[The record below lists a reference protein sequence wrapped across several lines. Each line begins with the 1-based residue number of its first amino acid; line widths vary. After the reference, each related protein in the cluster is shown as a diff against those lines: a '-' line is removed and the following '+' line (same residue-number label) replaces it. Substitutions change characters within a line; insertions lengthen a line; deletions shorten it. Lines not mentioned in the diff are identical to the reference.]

1 MSIHYNIWGIDD
13 TGYKQS
19 IAGNLD
25 PTTLTALQKS
35 FSDKNRTIALD
46 FASAN
51 PNKENFY
58 SIEKRGNTILYTIYR
73 SNWYRDAR
81 GAYDAVT
88 IISSKSIENPI
99 SALKTLM
106 NTYVAKKELDEVIN
120 LDTLLT
126 TIKPAINEAPFR
138 SVVKNGYIKYITE
151 SDLVN
156 VFKNHRDTIK
166 NFNKIYF
173 FTSLPYLE
181 TGLGKIPNIANYKP
195 IAVMVLNYDSNYH
208 TIKVEGTSASPS
220 SEMLEVY
227 PGDKIEVYTGNSN
240 SPAVFT
246 ASTTLKPISLK
257 SKPIPP
263 KPKKRKKRNSKDK
276 TWMYLALALC
286 SVVILVILGFFFK
299 DNIKGLLTAPQS
311 ESWGCIDGSCQKFGA
326 DGSGD
331 YSSKIDCESSCGAV
345 ENHKVVFDGEAF
357 INMSTKD
364 TIKDADDLLDCFK
377 KSIYFDGDDAS
388 YTFDFGDEDWKIYT
402 DKVERLKVD
411 ALKKLIAEIEKANQ
425 LADTKKIVD
434 HINKV
439 IQYTKLRFEGGL
451 EDDDTKKI
459 WKIDGFDLEYIIS
472 NTKSNTN
479 DFTKFKKNI
488 KDNKQLKAFLEKNL
502 PKNIFDSIIKVHT
515 EFKKNKNVN
524 KTNKKQLNYDKPDC
538 ILTEK
543 HKNNTHWN
551 GTLNKFTSWS
561 KYDKDT
567 TRLQN
572 LMNEESASI
581 KLYENCGCSKCKT
594 TLKDKNLIKV
604 DIFIK
609 NNK

>member
-13 TGYKQS
+13 TGYKKS

-25 PTTLTALQKS
+25 PTTLTALQES

-88 IISSKSIENPI
+88 IISSKSIEKPI

-106 NTYVAKKELDEVIN
+106 NTYVAKKEDDDVIN
-120 LDTLLT
+120 LDSLIS
-126 TIKPAINEAPFR
+126 TIKPATNEVPFR

-181 TGLGKIPNIANYKP
+181 TGLGKIPNIVDYKP

-208 TIKVEGTSASPS
+208 TIKVEGTSAFPS
-220 SEMLEVY
+220 SETLEVY

-240 SPAVFT
+240 SPTVFT

-257 SKPIPP
+257 SKPLPP
-263 KPKKRKKRNSKDK
+263 KPKKRKKRNSKEK
-276 TWMYLALALC
+276 IWKNVALAI
-286 SVVILVILGFFFK
+286 SFVVILVILGFFIK
-299 DNIKGLLTAPQS
+299 DNIKGWLPTPPSA
-311 ESWGCIDGSCQKFGA
+311 SWVCIEGSCVDLGA
-326 DGSGD
+326 DGSGT
-331 YSSKIDCESSCGAV
+331 YSSETDCKNSCGAV

-364 TIKDADDLLDCFK
+364 TIKNVDSLFTCFK
-377 KSIYFDGDDAS
+377 ESIYFKGDDAS
-388 YTFDFGDEDWKIYT
+388 YTLYFEDDEWKIFT

-411 ALKKLIAEIEKANQ
+411 ALKEL
-425 LADTKKIVD
+425 
-434 HINKV
+434 
-439 IQYTKLRFEGGL
+439 
-451 EDDDTKKI
+451 
-459 WKIDGFDLEYIIS
+459 
-472 NTKSNTN
+472 
-479 DFTKFKKNI
+479 KFNI
-488 KDNKQLKAFLEKNL
+488 L
-502 PKNIFDSIIKVHT
+502 S
-515 EFKKNKNVN
+515 
-524 KTNKKQLNYDKPDC
+524 
-538 ILTEK
+538 
-543 HKNNTHWN
+543 
-551 GTLNKFTSWS
+551 
-561 KYDKDT
+561 
-567 TRLQN
+567 
-572 LMNEESASI
+572 
-581 KLYENCGCSKCKT
+581 
-594 TLKDKNLIKV
+594 
-604 DIFIK
+604 
-609 NNK
+609 